1 MGPVALAAACCV
13 GAAVCRCKPA
23 LLGHGQLAHQARTLG
38 GRACVAEAA
47 WAVLN
52 PWLVWC
58 VWRVWP
64 APLAWAHWGCVL
76 VLCLWRFHRLHEQL
90 LRLFVLEILVYTQ
103 ILKMFWRVSRRA
115 CLLVSAVAAA
125 GVVAGKTG
133 ARVACFCTALLVLK
147 LCCSAWRTDLMTE
160 AALMQVMRTRAA
172 LVYRPACFHSFVAY
186 LSWTTQRFFRTNVSV
201 PVPEEQRQIIAA
213 ELSVCLTLKLCV
225 GPVLA
230 LRAFGAF
237 MLCCVLP
244 VLWRACC
251 VLVGLAWG
259 AVIAALTV
267 AWRAPGAL
275 EDLLQVHRQ
284 YCDYGGWVLC
294 GA

>member
-1 MGPVALAAACCV
+1 MGPVEIDTACV
-13 GAAVCRCKPA
+13 VSVAVCRCRPA
-23 LLGHGQLAHQARTLG
+23 LLGHGQLAHRARTLG
-38 GRACVAEAA
+38 GRACVAQAVWAA
-47 WAVLN
+47 LN

-64 APLAWAHWGCVL
+64 APLAWAHWAAVL

-103 ILKMFWRVSRRA
+103 TLKMFWRVSRRA
-115 CLLVSAVAAA
+115 CLLLSAVAVA
-125 GVVAGKTG
+125 GVFAGKTV
-133 ARVACFCTALLVLK
+133 ARDACVCAALLMLK

-160 AALMQVMRTRAA
+160 AALMQVMRNRAS
-172 LVYRPACFHSFVAY
+172 LVYWPACFHSFVAY
-186 LSWTTQRFFRTNVSV
+186 LSWTTQRFFRVNVSV
-201 PVPEEQRQIIAA
+201 PVPEEQQQIIAA
-213 ELSVCLTLKLCV
+213 ELSTCLTLKWCF

-244 VLWRACC
+244 VVCTACC
-251 VLVGLAWG
+251 VLIGLAWG

-267 AWRAPGAL
+267 AWRAPDAL
-275 EDLLQVHRQ
+275 EDLVQVHRE

-294 GA
+294 DA